1 MPVPFQLPKL
11 YPIIDTGS
19 CDSRKLSPL
28 LLAEALLAAGVRI
41 LQYRHKDP
49 WTEKHF
55 QEAKKIAA
63 LCGEAGVLFVLNDRA
78 DYARLLGAA
87 LHVGQDDLPPLA
99 ARKVIGDEVMGFST
113 HNREQL
119 LRGHEEPVEY
129 LALGPIF
136 ATQSKAQP
144 DPVVGVE
151 GLRALR
157 PLTAKPLAAIG
168 GINMNNAREVLDAGA
183 NSLAVISGLL
193 PVNCD
198 KKSIG
203 QRLQQWMQLLA

>member
-11 YPIIDTGS
+11 YPIVDTAS
-19 CDSRKLSPL
+19 CAPRELSPVL
-28 LLAEALLAAGVRI
+28 LTEVLLDAGVRI

-49 WTEKHF
+49 WTAANFE
-55 QEAKKIAA
+55 EAQIITA

-119 LRGHEEPVEY
+119 LRGNDEPVEY
-129 LALGPIF
+129 LAIGPVF
-136 ATQSKAQP
+136 ATQSKLRP

-151 GLRALR
+151 GVRALR

-168 GINMNNAREVLDAGA
+168 GISMENAREVLDAGA
-183 NSLAVISGLL
+183 NSVAVISALL
-193 PVNCD
+193 PEKCN
-198 KKSIG
+198 KKSLKG
-203 QRLQQWMQLLA
+203 RTEQWIQVLS

>member
-11 YPIIDTGS
+11 YPIIDTAS
-19 CDSRKLSPL
+19 CRQRTISPL
-28 LLAEALLAAGVRI
+28 LLAEILLDAGVRI

-49 WTEKHF
+49 WTAANFE
-55 QEAKKIAA
+55 EARKMAA

-99 ARKVIGDEVMGFST
+99 ARKVISDEVMGFST
-113 HNREQL
+113 HDREQL

-136 ATQSKAQP
+136 ATSSKLRP
-144 DPVVGVE
+144 DPVLGVE

-157 PLTAKPLAAIG
+157 PLTGKPLAAIG
-168 GINMNNAREVLDAGA
+168 GISMSNALEVLGAGA
-183 NSLAVISGLL
+183 NSVAVISALL
-193 PVNCD
+193 PEKCD
-198 KKSIG
+198 KKSIK
-203 QRLQQWMQLLA
+203 QLVQQWMQLFG

>member
-11 YPIIDTGS
+11 YSIIDTAS
-19 CDSRKLSPL
+19 CDHRELSPL
-28 LLAEALLAAGVRI
+28 LLAEILIDAGVRI

-49 WTEKHF
+49 WTAGRFEEA
-55 QEAKKIAA
+55 QEITA

-99 ARKVIGDEVMGFST
+99 ARKVISDEVMGFST

-136 ATQSKAQP
+136 ATSSKSQP
-144 DPVVGVE
+144 DSVVGVE

-157 PLTAKPLAAIG
+157 PLTTKPLAAIG
-168 GINMNNAREVLDAGA
+168 GINMDNAREVLGAGA
-183 NSLAVISGLL
+183 NSVAVISALL
-193 PVNCD
+193 PEQCD
-198 KKSIG
+198 KKSVK
-203 QRLQQWMQLLA
+203 QLAQQWMQLLS

>member
-11 YPIIDTGS
+11 YPIIDTAS
-19 CDSRKLSPL
+19 CETRKFSSVF
-28 LLAEALLAAGVRI
+28 LAESLIDAGVRI

-49 WTEKHF
+49 WTGLNFE
-55 QEAKKIAA
+55 EAKQIVA

-119 LRGHEEPVEY
+119 LRGDEEPVEY

-136 ATQSKAQP
+136 STYSKSQP
-144 DPVVGVE
+144 DPVVGIE

-168 GINMNNAREVLDAGA
+168 GINISNAREVLSAGA
-183 NSLAVISGLL
+183 NSVAVISGLL
-193 PVNCD
+193 PEKCD
-198 KKSIG
+198 KKSVK
-203 QRLQQWMQLLA
+203 QRLQQWMQLLS